1 MPEVP
6 GNFTRLVLNGAFTKL
21 AEQLISP
28 KVTLPW
34 LFQLL
39 SVPSGLLGLIVPIRD
54 TGSLLPQLTIAG
66 VIRSSQQRK
75 WYWVTAALVQA
86 LTLFGAILALSWDSG
101 LWSGLWILFML
112 LIFSLA
118 SGVGSV
124 AFKDVAAKV
133 IPSGQRGQM
142 LAARSWIGGAL
153 GLAAGIALLFG
164 VDERTD
170 DLFLILFILAGVLW
184 FLGALTY
191 ATVRE
196 FKGETQ
202 GGRTPIQTWKKG
214 VEIFRLE
221 SNFRRFIYARASL
234 MSIPLAVPFFVAQGR
249 SEVSE
254 TFSHLGLIIIAT
266 GLAQVLSSSIWGK
279 WSDKSAKTSMQV
291 AGAIGLISII
301 YVITFPFWPGSF
313 QSVWALAPVFF
324 INGSAYA
331 GAKIGRKTYL
341 IDMAP
346 EDERSTWVSMA
357 NTSMGVVTIVAG
369 GIGLLGSVW
378 GIEIQLALYGGFSL
392 LSIFLASRLSDV

>member
-234 MSIPLAVPFFVAQGR
+234 MSIPLAVPFFCSSRKIGGKRNIFTPGVDHHSNRIGAGVEQLDMGQVVGQIGKDIHASGR
-249 SEVSE
+249 SYR
-254 TFSHLGLIIIAT
+254 FDLNHLRDHLSLLAWIISKCLGPST
-266 GLAQVLSSSIWGK
+266 GI
-279 WSDKSAKTSMQV
+279 
-291 AGAIGLISII
+291 
-301 YVITFPFWPGSF
+301 
-313 QSVWALAPVFF
+313 F

-341 IDMAP
+341 IDMVP

-357 NTSMGVVTIVAG
+357 NTSMGVATIVAG